1 MMHGPLRF
9 LPRILWKGRAPLH
22 LTYFVTSRCNS
33 RCGFCFYRK
42 EAGAAGDELRAG
54 EAERIA
60 RAYPGN
66 LLWLLLS
73 GGEPFLHPEV
83 SAICRSFYRHTRPTF
98 IVIPTNCLQP
108 RTIEEAVERI
118 TRECPRSQV
127 VIKASL
133 DGWGADHDR
142 LRGVDGN
149 FELFRETV
157 DRIGALKAGRR
168 NLSLGVNTVV
178 LPQNIGRLSD
188 LRREV
193 RRLPCVDY
201 HNFSLVR
208 GAPAA
213 EELKEIDPESY
224 RLFGEDLKAE
234 ARRGEGGKGSF
245 FGAQLKAAQDIRQR
259 ELVYRVLVTG
269 KRQIPCYA
277 GRLNLVLNET
287 GDVYPC
293 EMLPWK
299 LGNVREEGYDLGKIL
314 AGTRTDECLKAIT
327 EGNAVC
333 DRCTNECYFITNI
346 LFNLPQ
352 AAATLLLAVRNLA
365 GESAAAAAAW
375 MSGSGPRR

>member
-1 MMHGPLRF
+1 MHSPLRF
-9 LPRILWKGRAPLH
+9 LPRILRKGRAPLH
-22 LTYFVTSRCNS
+22 LTYFITSRCNS

-42 EAGAAGDELRAG
+42 EDQAAGGELGAG

-73 GGEPFLHPEV
+73 GGEPFLHPEI
-83 SAICRSFYRHTRPTF
+83 SAICRAFYLHTRPTF

-108 RTIEEAVERI
+108 RVIEATVDRI
-118 TRECPRSQV
+118 ARECPRSQV

-142 LRGVDGN
+142 LRGVAGN

-157 DRIGALKAGRR
+157 ERVGALKGNRR
-168 NLSLGVNTVV
+168 NLSLGVNTVI
-178 LPQNIGRLSD
+178 LPQNIGRLAE
-188 LRREV
+188 LHREV
-193 RRLPCVDY
+193 ERLPRVDY

-208 GAPAA
+208 GASAT

-224 RLFGEDLKAE
+224 RRLGGDLEAE

-259 ELVYRVLVTG
+259 ELVYRVLATG

-299 LGNVREEGYDLGKIL
+299 LGNAREEGYDLGKIL
-314 AGTRTDECLKAIT
+314 SGPRTAECLRAIA

-346 LFNLPQ
+346 LFNPRQ
-352 AAATLLLAVRNLA
+352 AAAALGLAARILI
-365 GESAAAAAAW
+365 GGAAAKAAARL
-375 MSGSGPRR
+375 SGAGQLP